1 MKSIQHRIEEK
12 YYPLGD
18 QQKMCA
24 VCLQSCKSGSVMK
37 TCALVSALHSLSSAV
52 EFSVLSTTLIHL
64 TGVLKTYFIW
74 CVIVIGLQQKEI
86 QDSE

>member
-37 TCALVSALHSLSSAV
+37 TCALVRALHSLSISSAV

-74 CVIVIGLQQKEI
+74 CVIVIGLQQK
-86 QDSE
+86 